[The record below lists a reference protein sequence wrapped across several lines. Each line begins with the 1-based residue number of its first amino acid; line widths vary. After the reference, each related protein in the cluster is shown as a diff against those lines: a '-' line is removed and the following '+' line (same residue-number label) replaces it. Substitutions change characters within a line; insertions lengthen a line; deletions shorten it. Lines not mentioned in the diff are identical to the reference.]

1 MLFVSLMIGGCH
13 VCVPERN
20 RRRSSVQMQGDWMS
34 CLAYISNIQAKTGK
48 SPEDFNVI
56 GEAKGF
62 FENGVLRQDV
72 KAGAIIA
79 WLKEDFQL
87 GHGHAMAIIALI
99 KGKSE

>member
-1 MLFVSLMIGGCH
+1 
-13 VCVPERN
+13 
-20 RRRSSVQMQGDWMS
+20 MS
-34 CLAYISNIQAKTGK
+34 FQAYISNIQAKTGK
-48 SPEDFNVI
+48 SAEDFKVL

-62 FENGVLRQDV
+62 LENGVLRQDV

-87 GHGHAMAIIALI
+87 GHGHAMAIVALF